1 MSTVRLL
8 SPKINLVEEVVT
20 LLGVSATLT
29 DASFPRK
36 RESSSVDSFACGNND
51 FSNNI
56 VVFPGKRPAH
66 VLRKKLAEKIGTSF
80 IPPKLFSI
88 DIFIDYLCKT
98 YLQFRAETVSEFDAV
113 AILFELHK
121 AMQENE
127 KIGREHFSELEAFY
141 PVGVKIYSE
150 LEELKIASVSPKRL
164 TEVIESVTLASA
176 HSVALLYEPFYQ
188 ELQKRKLTSRA
199 LKYKILADRI
209 SEIDLSS
216 YERIILAGFY
226 AFTQT
231 EETLL
236 RHLLAQKNVK
246 VLFQNG
252 TGIQLTLDQL
262 KLSPILEGEE
272 PETEH
277 HFYESPDAH
286 GQLFALNR
294 VLSEQFPQPII
305 DSEQAS
311 IILPSSENLFPLY
324 HQTLSIYEQSEYNLA
339 LGYPLSRTPVYGF
352 LKSLLDVIVSSRSGE
367 VFIPTYIQFLLH
379 PYTKNILFKTR
390 TDVTRTIIHTIED
403 DCLAHS
409 ARVFLNLE
417 IVEQDAQLHK
427 KIVERLERD
436 GVIVTTDEIRDHIV
450 MIHTVL
456 LRSLLKINAV
466 GEFASAC
473 ISVLNFIN
481 EHSTAHRHPYF
492 RPFVETLMEQFASLQ
507 QSLLSE
513 YSFGK
518 LEHYLLFLRHF
529 IGSVDVPFTG
539 TPLQGLQVLGFL
551 EMRGL
556 QFEHVFVIDVNDDV
570 LPGKAQQ
577 DVLLPLTLRDQL
589 GLSTYRDQERIKA
602 YIFDVLR
609 RGAKNIHCFYINNNE
624 KEQSRF
630 IAQLQWS
637 LQLQKKTL
645 MPFNTQSQNYQI
657 DLGTQTPS
665 AIVKT
670 SEMIAALKEL
680 QFSSTALDTY
690 LTCGLKFYYRY
701 ILRMIEKNEISG
713 DVEQTD
719 VGMIIHSILFE
730 YFAPTKDRKLELID
744 LDIERLR
751 RVIQDNFRTFYGSTQ
766 YGEQFFTKRRV
777 EKHFIEFIE
786 QFQRPLIE
794 NSSIMIEA
802 LEEKFSAEIDGFY
815 FVGNADRIET
825 RNDKTFI
832 LDFKSGQHEKNYLID
847 CEKLNVDDRESWKK
861 SIGSVQLVLYV
872 MLYSVLRNIE
882 PEQIKP
888 AFIFLGKKE
897 LNDEIEISLF
907 ESDAQMNEWYP
918 KLKYIILSLTKE
930 IADETQSFNP
940 TSDIKNDCPDC
951 PYRTICGTQWAEKFS
966 VY

>member
-20 LLGVSATLT
+20 LLGVS
-29 DASFPRK
+29 SEQK
-36 RESSSVDSFACGNND
+36 D
-51 FSNNI
+51 FSRSI

-66 VLRKKLAEKIGTSF
+66 VLRKKLAEKIGSSF

-88 DIFIDYLCKT
+88 DVFIDFLCVT
-98 YLQFRAETVSEFDAV
+98 HLQNRAEAVSEFDAI

-121 AMQENE
+121 AMQEDE
-127 KIGREHFSELEAFY
+127 KIGKEHFSELETFY

-150 LEELKIASVSPKRL
+150 LEELMIASVSPKRL
-164 TEVIESVTLASA
+164 SEVVESVTLVSA
-176 HSVALLYEPFYQ
+176 HAVALLYDPFYQ

-199 LKYKILADRI
+199 QKYKLLADRV
-209 SEIDLSS
+209 SEIDLSA
-216 YERIILAGFY
+216 YETIVLAGFY

-236 RHLLAQKNVK
+236 RHLLAQKNVML
-246 VLFQNG
+246 LFQNG
-252 TGIQLTLDQL
+252 AGIQTTLDQL
-262 KLSPILEGEE
+262 KLDPALEGEE

-286 GQLFALNR
+286 GELFALNR
-294 VLSEQFPQPII
+294 VLNDTFPQPIL

-339 LGYPLSRTPVYGF
+339 LGYPISRTPVYGF
-352 LKSLLDVIVSSRSGE
+352 LSSLLDVIVSSRSGE
-367 VFIPTYIQFLLH
+367 VFVPAYIQFLLH
-379 PYTKNILFKTR
+379 PYTKNILYKTR
-390 TDVTRTIIHTIED
+390 TDVTRTIIHAIED
-403 DCLAHS
+403 DCLEHS

-417 IVEQDAQLHK
+417 IVENDGQLQK
-427 KIVERLERD
+427 KIVDRLERD
-436 GVIVTTDEIRDHIV
+436 GVAVTTDEIHDHIV
-450 MIHTVL
+450 MIHSVL
-456 LRSLLKINAV
+456 LRSLLKISSV

-473 ISVLNFIN
+473 IGVLNFIN

-507 QSLLSE
+507 QSLLAG

-529 IGSVDVPFTG
+529 IETADVPFTG

-556 QFEHVFVIDVNDDV
+556 QFEHVFVIDVNDDI

-609 RGAKNIHCFYINNNE
+609 RGANYVHCFYINNNE

-630 IAQLQWS
+630 IAQLQWK
-637 LQLQKKTL
+637 LQLQNKTL
-645 MPFNTQSQNYQI
+645 KPFNTQSQSYQI
-657 DLGTQTPS
+657 DLGTQNPAVILKTP
-665 AIVKT
+665 
-670 SEMIAALKEL
+670 EMIAGIKEL

-701 ILRMIEKNEISG
+701 VLRIMEKNEISG

-719 VGMIIHSILFE
+719 VGKIIHSILFE
-730 YFAPTKDRKLELID
+730 YFAPTKDRKLELAD

-751 RVIQDNFRTFYGSTQ
+751 RVIQDNFRSFYGSTQ
-766 YGEQFFTKRRV
+766 FGEQFFTKQRV

-786 QFQRPLIE
+786 QYQRPLIE
-794 NSSIMIEA
+794 SSSVIVEA
-802 LEEKFSAEIDGFY
+802 LEEKFAADIEEFH

-825 RNDKTFI
+825 RDEKTFI
-832 LDFKSGQHEKNYLID
+832 LDFKSGQHEANYLID
-847 CEKLNVDDRESWKK
+847 FDKLIVDDRQTWKR

-882 PEQIKP
+882 PELINP
-888 AFIFLGKKE
+888 AFVFLGKKE
-897 LNDEIEISLF
+897 LNNEIEISLF
-907 ESDAQMNEWYP
+907 ESDAQMKVWYP
-918 KLKYIILSLTKE
+918 KLKNIILFLTKE
-930 IADETQSFNP
+930 IVDETESFNP
-940 TSDIKNDCPDC
+940 TNDIKNDCPDC

-966 VY
+966 LY